1 MSETTFIESAI
12 VDLLNDKDTVLNLLS
27 LEHWMKVIEQRV
39 EMGFPVL
46 VWN

>member
-12 VDLLNDKDTVLNLLS
+12 VDLLNYKDTVLNLLS
-27 LEHWMKVIEQRV
+27 LEHWMKVIQQRV